1 MCLWSS
7 DTRSLAIIQ
16 AWHLQQAI
24 AFGFL
29 CIHRWCRRSAVC
41 HIIFSFHRSE
51 RYPVSLPFCMC
62 YDRCN
67 RLVISKHGDIQRTCS
82 IELTFACYTN
92 SIAQQ
97 ISMLSRAL
105 LICLL
110 AGSSAAFVE
119 PPVTTVPRTVVRMSG
134 GADAP
139 PPPLK
144 VSWLLFKVRGKRSG
158 LSFWRHLKYYFP

>member
-1 MCLWSS
+1 MLDTDVFVVIRHSLSRDHPSLTPATSHSFLDFVVQYPPLMSS
-7 DTRSLAIIQ
+7 IGILSYY
-16 AWHLQQAI
+16 
-24 AFGFL
+24 
-29 CIHRWCRRSAVC
+29 
-41 HIIFSFHRSE
+41 FSFHRSE

-62 YDRCN
+62 FDRCN
-67 RLVISKHGDIQRTCS
+67 HLVISKHGDIQRTCS
-82 IELTFACYTN
+82 VELTFACYAN
-92 SIAQQ
+92 PIAQQ

-144 VSWLLFKVRGKRSG
+144 VS
-158 LSFWRHLKYYFP
+158 

>member
-1 MCLWSS
+1 
-7 DTRSLAIIQ
+7 
-16 AWHLQQAI
+16 
-24 AFGFL
+24 
-29 CIHRWCRRSAVC
+29 
-41 HIIFSFHRSE
+41 
-51 RYPVSLPFCMC
+51 MC

-92 SIAQQ
+92 PIAQQ

-144 VSWLLFKVRGKRSG
+144 VS
-158 LSFWRHLKYYFP
+158 